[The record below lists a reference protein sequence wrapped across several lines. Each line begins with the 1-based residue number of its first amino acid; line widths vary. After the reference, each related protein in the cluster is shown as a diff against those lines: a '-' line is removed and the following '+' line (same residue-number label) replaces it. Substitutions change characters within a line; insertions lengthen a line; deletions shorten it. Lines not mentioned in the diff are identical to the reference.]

1 MVKELEQV
9 EQEGKAYRLQLK
21 GIKEQYSGRLGQI
34 SGFLGLNANKR
45 RNTWA
50 VKYSFS
56 HAPSNNIFAF
66 VLFWSYWKI
75 VGIPRVDEMREVTP
89 LLLIAEFLSL
99 LRPINDEWL
108 NLWLSCK
115 ALGEVHL
122 VSTLCKVS
130 YFDLLNSNGKRTEF
144 MIRNLKGNN
153 CLWKG
158 LS

>member
-9 EQEGKAYRLQLK
+9 EQEGKAYRFQLK

-34 SGFLGLNANKR
+34 SGFLGLNENKR

-75 VGIPRVDEMREVTP
+75 VGILRVDEMRQVTP

-99 LRPINDEWL
+99 LRL

-115 ALGEVHL
+115 GLGEVHL

-130 YFDLLNSNGKRTEF
+130 YFVLLNSNGKRTEF
-144 MIRNLKGNN
+144 MIRKLKGNK
-153 CLWKG
+153 CSWKG

>member
-9 EQEGKAYRLQLK
+9 EQEGKAYRFQLK

-34 SGFLGLNANKR
+34 SGFLGLNENKR

-75 VGIPRVDEMREVTP
+75 VGILRVDEMRQVTP

-99 LRPINDEWL
+99 LRLNDEWL

-115 ALGEVHL
+115 GLGEVHL

-130 YFDLLNSNGKRTEF
+130 YFVLLNSNGKRTEF
-144 MIRNLKGNN
+144 MIRKLKCNK
-153 CLWKG
+153 CSWKG